1 MQARMDRARAETSFV
16 KGRSLYLRREEAPYR
31 SLVSLESSTYQGLMY
46 RVRAARS
53 LPCSLILPVGFV
65 VAWLTLWGAWI

>member
-46 RVRAARS
+46 RVRVALVLS
-53 LPCSLILPVGFV
+53 YSSNLPAGFV
-65 VAWLTLWGAWI
+65 VAGLVLWGAWI